1 MNAAVI
7 TKIEYRLPGD
17 IEFTVFDIVP
27 ESGKLNEDQKPS
39 KADLIFTTVIDF
51 LIVGMSI
58 ELNAQ
63 IKSINNRKAYFRI
76 TDADD
81 VVYLVGSTDY
91 PARLSAQIDLGGT
104 PGAFKGYRCTITQN
118 STTGCTV
125 Q

>member
-7 TKIEYRLPGD
+7 TKIEYKLPGSENF
-17 IEFTVFDIVP
+17 IVLDIVP
-27 ESGKLNEDQKPS
+27 QSGKLKEDPKPTN
-39 KADLIFTTVIDF
+39 AGLVYNTLVDF
-51 LIVGMSI
+51 LIAGISG
-58 ELNAQ
+58 ELDYE
-63 IKSINNRKAYFRI
+63 IKSINNRKAYFRV